1 MQNID
6 SAIGKETDICP
17 RDLSETKAKKV
28 ENFLRKRFLKIC
40 ETENIRQII
49 TKYFTPEKRLTFS
62 KLLFWFI

>member
-6 SAIGKETDICP
+6 RVIGKETDICP
-17 RDLSETKAKKV
+17 RDLSATNAKKV
-28 ENFLRKRFLKIC
+28 ENFLRKRFLKIY

-49 TKYFTPEKRLTFS
+49 TKYFTPEKRLIFS